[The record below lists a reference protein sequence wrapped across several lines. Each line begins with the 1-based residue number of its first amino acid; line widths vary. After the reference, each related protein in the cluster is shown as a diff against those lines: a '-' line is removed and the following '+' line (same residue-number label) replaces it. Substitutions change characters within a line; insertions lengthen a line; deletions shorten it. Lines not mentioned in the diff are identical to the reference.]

1 MSINYVHIFYLQLM
15 IDIVARI
22 FFIRNKLVDDERKD
36 ETVRNHWSMKM
47 ASDQSS
53 NIADDRGVRVRLL
66 ADRKDDCYRHDIYE
80 NGQPNGDIDIQ
91 FPLKTGLAEDI
102 RIIREILE
110 KYREQQ
116 KKGEI
121 KEKYIREWKV
131 ICCITDRL
139 FFLFYLIINIVGV
152 AVIFFLD

>member
-1 MSINYVHIFYLQLM
+1 MSNSHF
-15 IDIVARI
+15 
-22 FFIRNKLVDDERKD
+22 
-36 ETVRNHWSMKM
+36 
-47 ASDQSS
+47 
-53 NIADDRGVRVRLL
+53 
-66 ADRKDDCYRHDIYE
+66 
-80 NGQPNGDIDIQ
+80 Q
-91 FPLKTGLAEDI
+91 FV
-102 RIIREILE
+102 
-110 KYREQQ
+110 EQQ